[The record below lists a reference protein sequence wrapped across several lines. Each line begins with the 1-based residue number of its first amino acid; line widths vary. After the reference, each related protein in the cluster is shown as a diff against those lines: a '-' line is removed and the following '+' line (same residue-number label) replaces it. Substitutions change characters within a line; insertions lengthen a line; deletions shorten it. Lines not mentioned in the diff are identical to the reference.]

1 MPRQTRLGQKTKR
14 KNGTMELLLRKV
26 IDSDIYKIQQW
37 IENIKAGEYMS
48 RFYPKD
54 FDGKIKEN
62 GLYLWF
68 IIIVDDYEV
77 GTIWVEK
84 DSLDN
89 TEATLGIFIGIKAKL
104 GQGIGQAAIKEII
117 KLANKEWRLRAIN
130 LNVRKNNQR
139 AIKCYESCGFLLIR
153 EGTKLN
159 NNNQFVEF
167 YKMIYFINDSKIY

>member
-1 MPRQTRLGQKTKR
+1 
-14 KNGTMELLLRKV
+14 MEISLRNV
-26 IDSDIYKIQQW
+26 IESDIYKIQQW

-48 RFYPKD
+48 RFYPKA
-54 FDGKIKEN
+54 FDGKIKET
-62 GLYLWF
+62 GLNLWF
-68 IIIVDDYEV
+68 IIVVDNYDM
-77 GTIWVEK
+77 GTIWLEK

-89 TEATLGIFIGIKAKL
+89 NEATLGIFIGINAKL

-130 LNVRKNNQR
+130 LNVRKNNRR
-139 AIKCYESCGFLLIR
+139 AIKCYESCGFFLIG

-167 YKMIYFINDSKIY
+167 YKMRFELYLKQERGLERL